1 MNRRNFLRTTAATAL
16 AAPTLSALDRN
27 AIIEMRY
34 VRMRNSSDNQV
45 HRNTEFTGK
54 HLLPA
59 LQRAGIGPMGFF
71 MSMIGPDSP
80 FLLAV
85 FSYPSL
91 SAMEVAYDKLRAD
104 REYQKELAAFN
115 SLPGQSFVRME
126 GVLLHAFD
134 SIPNIEVPKQDG
146 KRPPRI
152 FELRTYESHNSKTLR
167 RKIKMFN
174 DSEIAIFRRCGIL
187 PVFFGETLIGRN
199 MPNLTYMVAFDD
211 LAAREKAWRTF
222 GSDPEWKKLRVMPG
236 YTDAE
241 IVSNVSNVILRPM
254 RFSPIR

>member
-80 FLLAV
+80 FLRLF

-115 SLPGQSFVRME
+115 SLPARTSCAWKASCCT
-126 GVLLHAFD
+126 L
-134 SIPNIEVPKQDG
+134 SIPS
-146 KRPPRI
+146 
-152 FELRTYESHNSKTLR
+152 RTSRFQSRTASVHRASSSYGPTNPTT
-167 RKIKMFN
+167 
-174 DSEIAIFRRCGIL
+174 ARRC
-187 PVFFGETLIGRN
+187 
-199 MPNLTYMVAFDD
+199 A
-211 LAAREKAWRTF
+211 EK
-222 GSDPEWKKLRVMPG
+222 
-236 YTDAE
+236 
-241 IVSNVSNVILRPM
+241 
-254 RFSPIR
+254 